1 MVATLIFLDRPL
13 ALTIWTHFRVGYNPI
28 YVFRFVWVFDFPLS
42 IHITIGRFMLLLST
56 FETEG
61 IAAKAVDYLRWIDDS
76 LCRVI
81 TLLSEWT
88 PFNQLIIICK
98 RLAVPSHILFEYFLI
113 FIIGASFVEKLRI
126 NWMLYDQV
134 ASYLETRSFKT
145 FNASV
150 IDSLLEMFLPTPS
163 AKLVTALHRNWRT
176 KDIFFTVGKTCVAYD
191 TVPLIFRTQ
200 RSIKCQ
206 NLILR
211 HFANSLFINLKPYHF
226 PSLLVII
233 KPFLL
238 QFFEVPM
245 EKSHCCYGT
254 IFINT

>member
-61 IAAKAVDYLRWIDDS
+61 IATKAVDYLRWIDDS

-126 NWMLYDQV
+126 NGILTIKLHPTWRHVVLRLSTPV
-134 ASYLETRSFKT
+134 LLIRSLRCSYQHP
-145 FNASV
+145 V
-150 IDSLLEMFLPTPS
+150 
-163 AKLVTALHRNWRT
+163 
-176 KDIFFTVGKTCVAYD
+176 
-191 TVPLIFRTQ
+191 
-200 RSIKCQ
+200 Q
-206 NLILR
+206 N
-211 HFANSLFINLKPYHF
+211 
-226 PSLLVII
+226 
-233 KPFLL
+233 
-238 QFFEVPM
+238 
-245 EKSHCCYGT
+245 
-254 IFINT
+254 